1 MLGLFSILATIVFHR
16 IKQIKLLE
24 YDLKPATHLP
34 LYGLSQ
40 MSKDT
45 ISKEEQ
51 ILQVMRKVLTQVAK
65 DTYTPSN
72 LKHPL
77 SEGTINGIRDC
88 LSLITSREAELAK
101 EAGRE
106 NNMKPRYVDEPSS
119 SVVVKLDTKSFKS
132 KKD

>member
-1 MLGLFSILATIVFHR
+1 
-16 IKQIKLLE
+16 
-24 YDLKPATHLP
+24 
-34 LYGLSQ
+34 
-40 MSKDT
+40 MSKDI

-65 DTYTPSN
+65 DTYTPAE

-77 SEGTINGIRDC
+77 SESTIHSIRDC
-88 LSLITSREAELAK
+88 LGLISSREAELAK

-119 SVVVKLDTKSFKS
+119 SVVVKLDPNNFKS
-132 KKD
+132 NKD

>member
-1 MLGLFSILATIVFHR
+1 
-16 IKQIKLLE
+16 
-24 YDLKPATHLP
+24 
-34 LYGLSQ
+34 

-45 ISKEEQ
+45 VSKEEQ

-65 DTYTPSN
+65 DTYTPAN

-77 SEGTINGIRDC
+77 SESTINGIRDC
-88 LSLITSREAELAK
+88 LGLIASREAELAK

-119 SVVVKLDTKSFKS
+119 SVVVELDPNNFKPN
-132 KKD
+132 KH